1 MTESVAAGYRADPPE
16 EKGTAMTQDNA
27 RGAAEELSGVPET
40 PEEHNAPASPSSLP
54 GGDST
59 VRGASEE
66 LSDSPRTEPD
76 A

>member
-1 MTESVAAGYRADPPE
+1 MTENVAAGYRVGPPE
-16 EKGTAMTQDNA
+16 KKGTAMTQDST
-27 RGAAEELSGVPET
+27 RGAAELSGVPET

-66 LSDSPRTEPD
+66 LSDSPRTEPT